1 MPTDQGLYY
10 SGRTTRI
17 AINVIQSMLLSPG
30 VKHQIVDH
38 FDDGRGHASKLLA
51 ENICRVL
58 ECLGV
63 RYTQEQTP
71 TSTFFIT
78 VLPIRNIV

>member
-1 MPTDQGLYY
+1 MPADQGLRC

-30 VKHQIVDH
+30 VQHQVVDH
-38 FDDGRGHASKLLA
+38 FDDGQGYASKVLA
-51 ENICRVL
+51 ESICRVL

-63 RYTQEQTP
+63 RYIREQR
-71 TSTFFIT
+71 SSMFFIT
-78 VLPIRNIV
+78 VLPIKNIV

>member
-1 MPTDQGLYY
+1 MPTDRGLYH

-30 VKHQIVDH
+30 VQHQVVDH
-38 FDDGRGHASKLLA
+38 FDDGRGHASKSLA

-58 ECLGV
+58 ECLDV
-63 RYTQEQTP
+63 RYVREQKA
-71 TSTFFIT
+71 SMFFIT